1 MGAVR
6 QSELE
11 LCRVVS
17 QPRRITKHSSFR
29 YFKTSPEIIRLAA
42 ILYARFPLSLRNRKG
57 ASDFAMDGAGTC

>member
-17 QPRRITKHSSFR
+17 QPRRIAKHSPFR
-29 YFKTSPEIIRLAA
+29 YFKTSPETIRLAA

-57 ASDFAMDGAGTC
+57 ASDVAMDGAGIR